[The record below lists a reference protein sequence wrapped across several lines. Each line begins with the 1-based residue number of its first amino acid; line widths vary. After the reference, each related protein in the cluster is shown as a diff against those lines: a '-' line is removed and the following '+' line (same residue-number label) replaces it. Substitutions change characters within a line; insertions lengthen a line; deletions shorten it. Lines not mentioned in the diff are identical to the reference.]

1 MAAAVPWPH
10 PTVRASNVSLL
21 VGRQDHRHRLGI
33 DQLDNRVRC
42 RRQKTVDLMRPWHRL
57 RLGAAITVEHRPDAS
72 EGEQRSVV
80 VECEPHHILFLGLW
94 VRLRR
99 VFGELLAGDKAAVL
113 RFSQPRQ
120 CG

>member
-10 PTVRASNVSLL
+10 PTVRASKRLAPRRSSGSPASPWDRSARQPRSVSSSE
-21 VGRQDHRHRLGI
+21 
-33 DQLDNRVRC
+33 NRRP
-42 RRQKTVDLMRPWHRL
+42 DAPWHRL

-99 VFGELLAGDKAAVL
+99 VFGETVGRDKAAVL
-113 RFSQPRQ
+113 TL
-120 CG
+120 